1 MLEQLLGNFIILKAK
16 ESNYEIRFI
25 NSWSAYEW
33 LSNKTIERITHT
45 MQNTKYEQKVD
56 DLLRMAILKEH
67 GGIIMKLDETFYI
80 DDNFDWIGQYL
91 KLDQESKVSSEVF
104 LFS

>member
-1 MLEQLLGNFIILKAK
+1 
-16 ESNYEIRFI
+16 
-25 NSWSAYEW
+25 
-33 LSNKTIERITHT
+33 